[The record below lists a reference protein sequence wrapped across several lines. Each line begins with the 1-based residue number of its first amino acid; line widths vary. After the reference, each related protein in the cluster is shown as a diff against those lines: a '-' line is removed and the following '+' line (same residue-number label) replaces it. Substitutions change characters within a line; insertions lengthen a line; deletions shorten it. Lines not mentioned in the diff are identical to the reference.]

1 MLNVLQSGLSHME
14 HAFDELQVNVMMCDL
29 KNFTIFYANKA
40 AKDTLRTIEHALPIT
55 VDELI
60 GSSIDVFH
68 KNPEHQRAM
77 LRNPNNLPHHAV
89 INIGGEYLDLTI
101 TAHYSGGRYQ
111 GPIVSWIL
119 VTDRVKAEKNV
130 SLMRQML
137 DQMPVN
143 AMICNAETFI
153 IDYANQ
159 TSIDTLEAVRD
170 HIPIDP
176 QELVG
181 SSVDV
186 FHKHPEHQRRIL
198 GDPSNL
204 PFHSKI
210 RLGPEV
216 LDLRINPL
224 FNDDGV
230 YTHALLTWSVA
241 TKFVNLSDTFEANV
255 KSVVDQVSS
264 ASTELNA
271 TSETMAA
278 AAEEASTQASTVAA
292 ATEQLTMSANE
303 IGLQTNRA
311 REITSDAVA
320 QAEISQKG
328 VNRLAELAQ
337 SVDAV
342 VNLINDIA
350 EQTNL
355 LALNATIEAAR
366 AGDAGKG
373 FAVVANEVKLLA
385 SQTAKATD
393 EIAGQIG
400 AIQSETKGAVD
411 AITTITNVVREV
423 NEISQGIAAAVDE
436 QNAALQEVTGNISG
450 VSEAAS
456 ETGAAASQTLQASG
470 ELSQQAEIL
479 RKEVDGFLVEV
490 REL

>member
-1 MLNVLQSGLSHME
+1 MFNALQSSQSHTE
-14 HAFDELQVNVMMCDL
+14 HAFDELPVNIMMCDL
-29 KNFTIFYANKA
+29 KDFTIYYANKA
-40 AKDTLRTIEHALPIT
+40 ALETIQKIEHALP
-55 VDELI
+55 VPADKLV

-77 LRNPNNLPHHAV
+77 LRNPNNLPHNAL
-89 INIGGEYLDLTI
+89 IEIGGEYLDLTI
-101 TAHYSGGRYQ
+101 TAHYSGSKYV
-111 GPIVSWIL
+111 GPVVSWML
-119 VTDRVKAEKNV
+119 ATDRVKAEANV
-130 SLMRQML
+130 DLMKQML

-143 AMICNAETFI
+143 AMVCNAETFI

-159 TSIDTLEAVRD
+159 TSIATLEAVRE
-170 HIPIDP
+170 HIPIEPKD
-176 QELVG
+176 LIG
-181 SSVDV
+181 SCVDV
-186 FHKHPEHQRRIL
+186 FHKAPEHQRRIL
-198 GDPSNL
+198 SDPSNL

-216 LDLRINPL
+216 LDLRVNPL
-224 FNDDGV
+224 FNEQGT

-241 TKFVNLSDTFEANV
+241 TKFVNLSDTFEASV

-292 ATEQLTMSANE
+292 ATEQLSMSANE

-320 QAEISQKG
+320 KAEVSQQG
-328 VNRLAELAQ
+328 VTRLAELAQ

-373 FAVVANEVKLLA
+373 FAVVANEVKTLA

-411 AITTITNVVREV
+411 AITTITTVVREV
-423 NEISQGIAAAVDE
+423 NEIAQGIAAAVDE

-450 VSEAAS
+450 VSEAAA
-456 ETGAAASQTLQASG
+456 ETGSAASETLQASG
-470 ELSQQAEIL
+470 ELSEQAEIL
-479 RKEVDGFLVEV
+479 RKEVDEFMVEV
-490 REL
+490 RQL